1 VSRLEDDIRR
11 VMAGHDD
18 EAPAAAD
25 LLRSLGQASPPRRR
39 LGWYAPFL
47 VAAAVAAVVAGS
59 AWAGGLLGGHQR
71 APATTQG
78 RPVPAPRL
86 SCPASYAHQ
95 APWVPAKP
103 ARVDGSSRL
112 VPPYTPTS
120 ALICA
125 YRGSN
130 TAKQQ
135 AGWALSGRRSLADGL
150 AGLAGQLTW
159 QPRRPAQ
166 QIFCTLVGGPQTNYL
181 IGLTY
186 PGGARIWV
194 AATDEPNECVSTS
207 NGEFT
212 SSGIVGPAVS
222 KAFASGRWPP
232 RQPVSCNGSYQ
243 DIGRLG
249 QDSAMVPAGSTSVTI
264 CAPKARPL
272 TLTSG
277 YQALVSALNRLPA
290 RSSTRRCSGTPGPS
304 TSYQVFFSYPEG
316 PPIMVTILIGC
327 HPAIDNLD
335 LQADSASSVMPII
348 QQLLKPMRT

>member
-1 VSRLEDDIRR
+1 VSKLEDDIGR

-18 EAPAAAD
+18 EAPRAAD
-25 LLRSLGQASPPRRR
+25 LLRALEQAAPPRPRP
-39 LGWYAPFL
+39 GWYVPFV
-47 VAAAVAAVVAGS
+47 VAAAVVAVVVGS
-59 AWAGGLLGGHQR
+59 VWAGGLLSGHQR
-71 APATTQG
+71 APADTIVG
-78 RPVPAPRL
+78 PIPAVRL

-103 ARVDGSSRL
+103 AGIDGRSRL
-112 VPPYTPTS
+112 VPQSTPRS

-135 AGWALSGRRSLADGL
+135 AGWALSGRRSLAGGL

-159 QPRRPAQ
+159 QPRRPARQ
-166 QIFCTLVGGPQTNYL
+166 VFCTLVGGPQTNYL

-194 AATDEPNECVSTS
+194 AATDEPNQCVSTS

-222 KAFASGRWPP
+222 KAFASGRWPA
-232 RQPVSCNGSYQ
+232 RQPVSCNRSYQ

-264 CAPKARPL
+264 CAPKARPR

-290 RSSTRRCSGTPGPS
+290 RSSTRSCSGSPGPS

-316 PPIMVTILIGC
+316 PPVMVTILVGC

-335 LQADSASSVMPII
+335 LQSDNASSVMPVI
-348 QQLLKPMRT
+348 QQLLK